1 MRGQAESLIAVKKAV
16 GRLKCA
22 GNGIEVSIRA
32 KEKIVKNIQPRSQ
45 RP

>member
-1 MRGQAESLIAVKKAV
+1 MAVKKAA
-16 GRLKCA
+16 GRLRSA

-32 KEKIVKNIQPRSQ
+32 KEKIMKNIQARSQ